1 MGNFVYKNEGLTLIE
16 LLLVLALLG
25 VILAIT
31 SVFSLS
37 LYRSEGFYSEYRH
50 TMSALQLARANA
62 LMGVAGA
69 AHGVRF
75 DGDGIY
81 SFVGESFSMSDNETR
96 TFSPY
101 GYPVVI
107 ASTSSTE
114 VVFQAR
120 SGQTEES
127 TVSIADKA
135 RPSVMHRIKI
145 NHEGYIGQ

>member
-1 MGNFVYKNEGLTLIE
+1 MGDFVYKNGAFTLIE

-25 VILAIT
+25 VILGIT
-31 SVFSLS
+31 SVFSIS
-37 LYRSEGFYSEYRH
+37 LYRSEGFYSEYRR
-50 TMSALQLARANA
+50 TMAALQLARANA

-75 DGDGIY
+75 DGDGIH
-81 SFVGESFSMSDNETR
+81 SFVGESFSMSDKETH

-101 GYPVVI
+101 VYPVVI
-107 ASTSSTE
+107 DSTSATE

-127 TVSIADKA
+127 TVSIADRA
-135 RPSVMHRIKI
+135 SPSVIHRIQI